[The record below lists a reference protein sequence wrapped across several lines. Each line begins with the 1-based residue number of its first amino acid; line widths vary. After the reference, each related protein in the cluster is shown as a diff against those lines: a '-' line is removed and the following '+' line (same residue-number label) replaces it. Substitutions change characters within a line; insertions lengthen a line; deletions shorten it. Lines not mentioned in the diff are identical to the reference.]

1 MKVSWAK
8 SSSSSTSRT
17 IRASNRIMRRW
28 YLSTSRSK
36 ALLSPFCARATKSVS
51 TSLLFI
57 VYPSVIAHYLGR
69 PCPRTQQSHQGAPL
83 LCGMVMP
90 PTHHP
95 ARSEEHTSELQ
106 SRGHLVCRLL
116 LEKKKKRN
124 MPGKHR

>member
-1 MKVSWAK
+1 
-8 SSSSSTSRT
+8 
-17 IRASNRIMRRW
+17 MRRW

-57 VYPSVIAHYLGR
+57 VYASVIAHYLGR

-95 ARSEEHTSELQ
+95 ALYVVSISSCITQPCTKIRAAPHTA
-106 SRGHLVCRLL
+106 RLY
-116 LEKKKKRN
+116 
-124 MPGKHR
+124 